1 MLMENNLNIEESNQT
16 QQNTGG
22 GIVERLGKKI
32 DTLLIKF
39 NELKEENLT
48 LQNELSALRGQ
59 QEAKERQVRKLE
71 EDLAMKDLEV
81 EDILSKIEQVISR

>member
-1 MLMENNLNIEESNQT
+1 MDNMNIENNTHT
-16 QQNTGG
+16 QNSSG

-32 DTLLIKF
+32 DTLLIKY
-39 NELKEENLT
+39 NELKDENKILKTELST
-48 LQNELSALRGQ
+48 LQGQ
-59 QEAKERQVRKLE
+59 KETNDTQVRKLE